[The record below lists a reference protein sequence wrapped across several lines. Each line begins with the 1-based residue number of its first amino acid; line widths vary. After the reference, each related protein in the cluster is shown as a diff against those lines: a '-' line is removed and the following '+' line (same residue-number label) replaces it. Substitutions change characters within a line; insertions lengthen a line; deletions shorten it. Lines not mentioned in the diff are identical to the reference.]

1 VLLQKINRSGFTII
15 ELMIV
20 IAIIAIAATILIPLF
35 AVVLNNV
42 EVGDTDVEIVEQT
55 GEEITQEVVEP
66 PKSKEENDKL

>member
-1 VLLQKINRSGFTII
+1 MLLQKINRSGFTII
-15 ELMIV
+15 ELMNV